1 LHQSPLMVPSLVQVI
16 QGDTELDQI
25 QVQDWDEGVY
35 EDEAVEEEDK
45 FIQVQQ
51 EIERLRLEQ
60 ESIMRGQAAA
70 QCAKSRRQHINRER
84 ARLAEL

>member
-1 LHQSPLMVPSLVQVI
+1 MVPSLVQVI

-25 QVQDWDEGVY
+25 QVQDWDGVY

-60 ESIMRGQAAA
+60 ESIMRGQAAT